1 VSEQEWAHSICV
13 VKVAMSDFGDLGKF
27 IALVG
32 AALLVLGG
40 LIWLTGKV
48 PLLGNLPGDIRLQR
62 GNVSCFFPLT
72 TMIVLSVLLSLVLNI
87 VIRFMRK

>member
-1 VSEQEWAHSICV
+1 
-13 VKVAMSDFGDLGKF
+13 MSDFGDLGKF